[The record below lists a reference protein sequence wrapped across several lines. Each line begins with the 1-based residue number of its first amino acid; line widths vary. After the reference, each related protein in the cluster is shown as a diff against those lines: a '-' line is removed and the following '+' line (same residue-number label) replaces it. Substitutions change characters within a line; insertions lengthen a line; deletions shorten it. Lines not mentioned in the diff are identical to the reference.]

1 MDIASSGPLGA
12 VPQRLQSSTGSVPR
26 TVSDLSEGKIATA
39 FVWKFPSGLKFVS
52 GNFRLLI
59 RLSESR
65 SFGEAFGI
73 GRVEYCSRMSPDPV
87 PGVGQEEED
96 EDLFDRLPDS
106 LLLIIFNRLQDVK
119 ALGRCCAVSKRFY
132 SVALQVDSVV
142 VRVDCVISDADG
154 GPSSKP
160 PNLFSNLF
168 KLLLG
173 SFSRPLQVL
182 QQILGPKKVI
192 LPEVSHHSP
201 GEVLKN
207 FAEIRSLR
215 IELPAGE
222 LGVEGG
228 GLLKWKAEFGSSL
241 DSCVIL
247 GATSFSRKN
256 ETDATANHQANDD
269 QGSIPESF
277 CTNGGLKLRVVWTI
291 TSLIAAS
298 ARHYLLQ
305 QIVAD
310 HPTLESLV
318 LTDADGQGT
327 LCMGKDQ
334 LTEFRRAPLA
344 ASTSSNRTQVP
355 ALNMKLWYAPRLELG
370 SGHVMDGA
378 TLVAIRPVDRPI
390 RKENDGFV
398 SSAFEVP
405 FGEAVKAMVKRK
417 TYLLEMNPF

>member
-1 MDIASSGPLGA
+1 MS
-12 VPQRLQSSTGSVPR
+12 Q
-26 TVSDLSEGKIATA
+26 DLIS
-39 FVWKFPSGLKFVS
+39 
-52 GNFRLLI
+52 
-59 RLSESR
+59 
-65 SFGEAFGI
+65 
-73 GRVEYCSRMSPDPV
+73 
-87 PGVGQEEED
+87 GVGEEEAN
-96 EDLFDRLPDS
+96 EDLFDHLPDS
-106 LLLIIFNRLQDVK
+106 LLLLIFNRLQDVK
-119 ALGRCCAVSKRFY
+119 SLGRCCAVSKRFN

-142 VRVDCVISDADG
+142 VRVDCVISEADG
-154 GPSSKP
+154 GPASKP
-160 PNLFSNLF
+160 RSLFSNLF

-173 SFSRPLQVL
+173 SFFKPLQVL

-192 LPEVSHHSP
+192 LAEVSHHSP
-201 GEVLKN
+201 VEVLKN
-207 FAEIRSLR
+207 FGEIRSLR

-222 LGVEGG
+222 LGEDGG
-228 GLLKWKAEFGSSL
+228 GFLKWKAEFGSSL

-247 GATSFSRKN
+247 GATSFTRKT
-256 ETDATANHQANDD
+256 ETDVIANYQENDG

-305 QIVAD
+305 PIVAD

-318 LTDADGQGT
+318 LTDADGQGM
-327 LCMGKDQ
+327 LCMEKDQ
-334 LTEFRRAPLA
+334 LAEFRRAPVA

-370 SGHVMDGA
+370 SGHVMEGA

-390 RKENDGFV
+390 RKESDGFIT
-398 SSAFEVP
+398 SAFEEP